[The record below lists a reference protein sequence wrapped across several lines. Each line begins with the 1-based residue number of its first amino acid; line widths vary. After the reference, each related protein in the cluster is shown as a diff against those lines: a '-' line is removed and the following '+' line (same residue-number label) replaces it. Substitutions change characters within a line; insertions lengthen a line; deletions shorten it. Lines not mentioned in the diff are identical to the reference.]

1 MVIQAEYALVLAAA
15 VGHAGWNALLK
26 ASGDRLLSLAA
37 IRLIGLL
44 LGVAVLPFV
53 PMPAPESWGLL
64 AGAAAV
70 HFVYFWLLLNAYRV
84 GDLSV
89 VHPVSRGMAPLL
101 LAALAWLAVGERL
114 APAHMAAV
122 AAISGGI
129 GVLAVKGGASRQ
141 AVAFA
146 LGTGVT
152 VAMYSF
158 LGALGV
164 RAAGTVVGFQAWLE
178 IFTGVGVLTVAA
190 AHRPLAS
197 VEAYART
204 QGGTGVVAGLLSVG
218 GYTAYLFA
226 VAALPMAAVS
236 ALRESSVLFAALIGT
251 VFYKEG
257 FGLRRVLAAALVTG
271 GIVML
276 GIAK

>member
-1 MVIQAEYALVLAAA
+1 MIQAEYALVLAAA

-37 IRLIGLL
+37 IRLTGLA

-64 AGAAAV
+64 AGATAV

-101 LAALAWLAVGERL
+101 LAVLAWLLAGERL
-114 APAHMAAV
+114 SPAQMAAV

-129 GVLAVKGGASRQ
+129 GVLAVKAGASRQ

-152 VAMYSF
+152 VAVYSF

-164 RAAGTVVGFQAWLE
+164 RAAGNVIGFQAWLE
-178 IFTGVGVLTVAA
+178 ILTGLGVLAMVAVR
-190 AHRPLAS
+190 RPMAS
-197 VEAYART
+197 VVAFART
-204 QGGTGVVAGLLSVG
+204 RGSAGLVAGFLSVG
-218 GYTAYLFA
+218 GYTAYLLA
-226 VAALPMAAVS
+226 VATLPMAAVS

-251 VFYKEG
+251 IFYKEG

-271 GIVML
+271 GIVVL
-276 GIAK
+276 GIAR